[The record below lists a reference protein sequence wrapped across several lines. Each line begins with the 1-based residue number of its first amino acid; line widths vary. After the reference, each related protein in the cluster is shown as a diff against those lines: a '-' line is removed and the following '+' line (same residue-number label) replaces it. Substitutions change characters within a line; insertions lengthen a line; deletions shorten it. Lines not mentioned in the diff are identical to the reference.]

1 MAQHNVEQ
9 TRLKTIPLPTQGPN
23 AQPTTIATAPT
34 VPMRVLVRNVGGTD
48 VLLGINAGD
57 VVSNGGPTP
66 DTYILPTGQSD
77 VFVLAPRQTILG
89 LGIGPGAI
97 VTVALSGALVA
108 L

>member
-1 MAQHNVEQ
+1 MADQNVEQ
-9 TRLKTIPLPTQGPN
+9 TRLKTIPLPVQGPN
-23 AQPTTIATAPT
+23 AQPITIATAPGT
-34 VPMRVLVRNVGGTD
+34 PMRVLIRNVGGTD

-57 VVSNGGPTP
+57 VTSNGGPTP

-89 LGIGPGAI
+89 IGVNPGAL
-97 VTVALSGALVA
+97 VSVALSGALIA